1 MQRVND
7 RHCSSAQA
15 KGSILRGEREGE
27 RVIVSLLV
35 GKTQTERERAKFKLV
50 GCVLV
55 ARIAEPASG
64 CSLLDRYLCQTGP
77 QNATP
82 PGPDP
87 DEHH

>member
-7 RHCSSAQA
+7 RHCFSAQA

-55 ARIAEPASG
+55 TRIAESASG
-64 CSLLDRYLCQTGP
+64 CSYQCQTEL
-77 QNATP
+77 QDATHH
-82 PGPDP
+82 GPDP
-87 DEHH
+87 DEHQ